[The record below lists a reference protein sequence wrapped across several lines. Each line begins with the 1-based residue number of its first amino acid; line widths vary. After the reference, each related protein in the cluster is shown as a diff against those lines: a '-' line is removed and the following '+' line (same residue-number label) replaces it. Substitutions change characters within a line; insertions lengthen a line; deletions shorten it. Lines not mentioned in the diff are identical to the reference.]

1 MFYMYCHASD
11 LRKLMTNFDKFFI
24 FSNFIGVV
32 LELVGGKAGNSFF
45 FPCYFFYSS
54 KFHYELWAMGGREY
68 KKHIIPWNVWYKLP
82 SFLLFIV
89 REIYRRNDG
98 KYYSTASQT

>member
-45 FPCYFFYSS
+45 FFAIFFT
-54 KFHYELWAMGGREY
+54 AQ
-68 KKHIIPWNVWYKLP
+68 N
-82 SFLLFIV
+82 FITNYGQWEGV
-89 REIYRRNDG
+89 NI
-98 KYYSTASQT
+98 KST

>member
-1 MFYMYCHASD
+1 
-11 LRKLMTNFDKFFI
+11 MTNFDKFFI

-32 LELVGGKAGNSFF
+32 LELVLGKAGNSFF
-45 FPCYFFYSS
+45 FFAIFFTAQNFIT
-54 KFHYELWAMGGREY
+54 KLWAMGGCEY